1 MWLVFGSVASQIA
14 VYPLLVLRG
23 SKLTEGLKHY
33 TNVILARGNNCTQ
46 KMDSK
51 I

>member
-23 SKLTEGLKHY
+23 SKLTEGLKHC